1 MTPEIERRHRIIS
14 GIATSIICILLL
26 LIFWFYNF
34 HYELAPVINDK
45 GAVAVSL
52 GDPNNGG
59 PEEVPIQAESAPSV
73 PKLNMPESYEQT
85 QDEAAVAQKNNPE
98 KNNNTPQNP
107 NQTPQED
114 DALNQLNKGKKNQK
128 AAASGDGPNFG
139 AQGDPNGKQGG
150 DPRGTAAGT
159 GGGIG
164 ASHSFG
170 VRKFYLGSGKNNCNE
185 AGKVILDV
193 TLMPDGKIRDI
204 TVSPLSNS
212 SPCLEEVAKNYLKS
226 SSFNAAENPI
236 SVEGTITFTF
246 KLK

>member
-1 MTPEIERRHRIIS
+1 MTPEIERQHRIIS
-14 GIATSIICILLL
+14 GISTSIICVLLL
-26 LIFWFYNF
+26 LVFWFYNF

-98 KNNNTPQNP
+98 KNNNTPQEDNP
-107 NQTPQED
+107 LD
-114 DALNQLNKGKKNQK
+114 QLKDGKKNQK
-128 AAASGDGPNFG
+128 AAASGPGPDFG
-139 AQGDPNGKQGG
+139 SQGEPNGKQGG

-170 VRKFYLGSGKNNCNE
+170 DRKFYLGSGKNNCNE
-185 AGKVILDV
+185 EGKVILEV
-193 TLMPDGKIRDI
+193 TLMPDGKIRFDN
-204 TVSPLSNS
+204 VFPGSHS
-212 SPCLEEVAKNYLKS
+212 SECLAKVAINYLKS